1 MKYDTPQQER
11 DTMSNRLELARHYL
25 KQSNRYG
32 PGGAQA
38 KGEPGYELK
47 LDAITSA
54 IDYGIQQSRCG
65 ERANA
70 MNVVDAL
77 EEAGFRIIKA
87 PARR

>member
-1 MKYDTPQQER
+1 ME
-11 DTMSNRLELARHYL
+11 MAHLYL

-47 LDAITSA
+47 MDAIRNA
-54 IDYGIQQSRCG
+54 IDHGIQQTPYG

-70 MNVVDAL
+70 MDVVDAL
-77 EEAGFRIIKA
+77 EEAGFASSKHRPGGRPWLSA
-87 PARR
+87 DTT